1 MRSVRG
7 NRETPDAE
15 PKFFMSRNN
24 IIAGIDI
31 GSSNVRTVI
40 AQEMRGEEALRIIG
54 VGIVP
59 SSGIRRGAIIDID
72 EAAKSV
78 NESVGIAER
87 MSGEEIRKAHVSIGG
102 TEITLQDS
110 KGVIAIGRAD
120 GEVVEDDVN
129 RVITEAQA
137 IPLPMNK
144 DILHIIPKRYRL
156 DDQND
161 IKNPLG
167 MRGVRLEV
175 EALVVESSAAHVKNL
190 TKCLYQAGI
199 EIEDIALEPL
209 ASSKAVLTK
218 KQKEL
223 GVVLVN
229 IGGGTTSIAVF
240 EEGEIL
246 HTAILPVGAGHIT
259 NDIAIGLRTSI
270 DVAERVKL
278 EYGTS
283 LTRGVNQKEEIDI
296 SKFDSQE
303 DGTVS
308 RYHVTE
314 IIEAR
319 LVEIFEIVQAELKK
333 IGKAGLLPAGAVL
346 VGGGAKLPEI
356 IDLAK
361 EILRLPIQIGYPGGF
376 TGVLDKVD
384 DPSFA
389 TAAGLLLWGDDQ
401 ANFSGGV
408 TSGIKV
414 LDNLSKGTGYTVGRV
429 KDWIG
434 KFLP

>member
-1 MRSVRG
+1 
-7 NRETPDAE
+7 
-15 PKFFMSRNN
+15 MSRNN
-24 IIAGIDI
+24 TIAGIDV
-31 GSSNVRTVI
+31 GSSSVRTLI
-40 AQEMRGEEALRIIG
+40 AQDMRDEENLRIIG

-72 EAAKSV
+72 EAAKAI
-78 NESVGIAER
+78 NESVVIAER
-87 MSGEEIRKAHVSIGG
+87 MSGSEIRRAYVSIGG
-102 TEITLQDS
+102 NEISLENS
-110 KGVIAIGRAD
+110 KGVVAIGRAD
-120 GEVVEDDVN
+120 GEVGEDDIN

-144 DILHIIPKRYRL
+144 DILHIIPKKYRL
-156 DDQND
+156 DDQDD

-190 TKCLYQAGI
+190 TKSLYQAGI

-209 ASSKAVLTK
+209 ASAKAILTK

-229 IGGGTTSIAVF
+229 IGGGTTSLAVF

-270 DVAERVKL
+270 DVAEKVKL
-278 EYGTS
+278 EYGTA
-283 LTRGVNQKEEIDI
+283 LCREVNRKEEIDI
-296 SKFDSQE
+296 SRFDSQE
-303 DGTVS
+303 EGYVS

-319 LVEIFEIVQAELKK
+319 MSEILDMVQNELKK
-333 IGKAGLLPAGAVL
+333 IGKAGLLPAGAIL
-346 VGGGAKLPEI
+346 VGGGAKLPAVN
-356 IDLAK
+356 DLAK
-361 EILRLPIQIGYPGGF
+361 EILKLPIQIGFPNGF

-389 TAAGLLLWGDDQ
+389 TAAGLLLWSRDNHNGGANGIMNSGD
-401 ANFSGGV
+401 AILGP
-408 TSGIKV
+408 II
-414 LDNLSKGTGYTVGRV
+414 KGTGYTVDKVR
-429 KDWIG
+429 DWIG